1 MDGFGDWDF
10 WTLPWTNLYFNIIF
24 SIYQVLWTRLRW
36 YDNGRKSSICGN
48 IFVCYISSRSIAGPA
63 VAPIWRQEVN
73 LWALAH
79 AQSRRAQPR
88 DSSAALLF
96 KPPPQVQVLIPFT
109 VGQQQGR
116 GVCLGSC
123 ELASGWPG
131 EWLTG
136 VGQYFKLIKTKPF
149 VSESRPAMV
158 AFVRW
163 SFHWNFSSY
172 LAPCEAWNQL

>member
-1 MDGFGDWDF
+1 MTMQKCTSIFHHPKDFVDWVGL
-10 WTLPWTNLYFNIIF
+10 TRAQSVEINL
-24 SIYQVLWTRLRW
+24 LRW
-36 YDNGRKSSICGN
+36 TCQV
-48 IFVCYISSRSIAGPA
+48 VCYIFSSSIAGPA
-63 VAPIWRQEVN
+63 DAPIWRQEVN

-79 AQSRRAQPR
+79 AQSCRAQPR